1 MSTPVPAEILAV
13 WNSGSKVLA
22 IKLLRDQS
30 GLGLAEAK
38 QLLESADAAGSPLAV
53 NRATPASA
61 ELRTELSIHAAMA
74 SGNKLEAV
82 KLLKEATGLGLA
94 EAKER
99 IDEAMQ
105 GEPLNL
111 EAALNQPTLPNAA
124 SSAPGE
130 VKSSPGILWLAL
142 ILVALAWGAWFYFK
156 AA

>member
-38 QLLESADAAGSPLAV
+38 QLLESADAASSPLAV
-53 NRATPASA
+53 NHAIPASA

-82 KLLKEATGLGLA
+82 KLLKKPQGL
-94 EAKER
+94 
-99 IDEAMQ
+99 DW
-105 GEPLNL
+105 P
-111 EAALNQPTLPNAA
+111 QPRC
-124 SSAPGE
+124 
-130 VKSSPGILWLAL
+130 V
-142 ILVALAWGAWFYFK
+142 
-156 AA
+156 